1 MENIDNKINK
11 IIQTVKSALPYSL
24 PIKLA
29 IGLLLT
35 ALGSASFLG
44 MLSEF
49 AVYNYALVNGFR
61 VPVEGIAY
69 LKPTVTLISL
79 VILIVSLI
87 GFAVTYAFAKTTAKM
102 MSIPEVIYNK
112 ISKKKVGLASL
123 SGFSNMKDASFLKV
137 TIFSLVMSFLASQL
151 FFFVYGH
158 SDAIPLSMKSILENK
173 FEIELF
179 DDAYERVVIYVMV
192 FLTYFSTAKPA
203 LIKHLAIAVSAI
215 SVTVI
220 LAIMFNVKLY
230 SEFLN
235 KTGFGGERGIVLFTK
250 DNTSG
255 VDGKLL
261 IKSKEYYILLLTNSD
276 VVEYPISKVDK
287 VEYIQTP
294 SVWRN

>member
-1 MENIDNKINK
+1 MNKV
-11 IIQTVKSALPYSL
+11 IQTVKSVLPYSL

-87 GFAVTYAFAKTTAKM
+87 GFGVTYAFAKVTAKM
-102 MSIPEVIYNK
+102 MLIPEVIYNK
-112 ISKKKVGLASL
+112 VSKKKVELASL
-123 SGFSNMKDASFLKV
+123 SGFSDMKDASLLKV
-137 TIFSLVMSFLASQL
+137 TIFSLVMSVIASQFL
-151 FFFVYGH
+151 FFIYGH

-179 DDAYERVVIYVMV
+179 DDVYERTIIYVMV

-215 SVTVI
+215 SVIVI
-220 LAIMFNVKLY
+220 LTIMFNVKLY

-261 IKSKEYYILLLTNSD
+261 IKSKEYYILLLASSD
-276 VVEYPISKVDK
+276 VVEYPISKVEK

-294 SVWRN
+294 SVWGN